1 MDTRA
6 EKYSILNIFAMGIGK
21 HIDLCDIM
29 S

>member
-6 EKYSILNIFAMGIGK
+6 GNYFILNIFAMGVGK
-21 HIDLCDIM
+21 HVDLFDIM